1 MEISLIGTSVT
12 FQSPSYMLENFKYFE
27 YFLNYMIT
35 DSSTMILK
43 IGSKGEIFP
52 PKAIREKLGFEPD
65 QPIIMFIH
73 EDQLI
78 VRKLNSIEEI
88 LNSPTKMKIS
98 YHAWKQFKEDLTEEY
113 ES

>member
-1 MEISLIGTSVT
+1 MT
-12 FQSPSYMLENFKYFE
+12 PN
-27 YFLNYMIT
+27 T
-35 DSSTMILK
+35 DSMILK

-65 QPIIMFIH
+65 QPILLFIH

-78 VRKLNSIEEI
+78 VRKLHSIEEL
-88 LNSPTKMKIS
+88 LNSPPKTRIS
-98 YHAWKQFKEDLTEEY
+98 YHAWKQFKEELLEEY

>member
-1 MEISLIGTSVT
+1 MTT
-12 FQSPSYMLENFKYFE
+12 N
-27 YFLNYMIT
+27 T
-35 DSSTMILK
+35 DTMILK

-65 QPIIMFIH
+65 QPILLFIH

-78 VRKLNSIEEI
+78 VRKLHSIEEL
-88 LNSPTKMKIS
+88 LNSPPKTRIS
-98 YHAWKQFKEDLTEEY
+98 YHAWKQFKEKLLEEY

>member
-1 MEISLIGTSVT
+1 MTT
-12 FQSPSYMLENFKYFE
+12 N
-27 YFLNYMIT
+27 T
-35 DSSTMILK
+35 DTMILK

-65 QPIIMFIH
+65 QPILLFIH

-78 VRKLNSIEEI
+78 VRKLHSIEEI
-88 LNSPTKMKIS
+88 LNSPPKTKIS
-98 YHAWKQFKEDLTEEY
+98 YHAWKQFKGDLLEEY

>member
-1 MEISLIGTSVT
+1 MTT
-12 FQSPSYMLENFKYFE
+12 N
-27 YFLNYMIT
+27 T
-35 DSSTMILK
+35 DTMILK

-65 QPIIMFIH
+65 QPILLFIH

-78 VRKLNSIEEI
+78 VRKLHSIEEL
-88 LNSPTKMKIS
+88 LNSPPKTRIS
-98 YHAWKQFKEDLTEEY
+98 YHAWKQFKEELLEEY